1 MFSFTPGPSLC
12 SNEGVV
18 TMVGGDSLVGI
29 GKDATMSAGSCAGGS
44 GGALHLASGR
54 TIDGSTLLFGGRWDQ
69 IDEEMLVLPPII
81 VTLQPLC

>member
-29 GKDATMSAGSCAGGS
+29 GKDATMSTGSCTGGS
-44 GGALHLASGR
+44 GGASHLASGR
-54 TIDGSTLLFGGRWDQ
+54 TIDGSTLLFDGRGGSDR
-69 IDEEMLVLPPII
+69 
-81 VTLQPLC
+81 

>member
-1 MFSFTPGPSLC
+1 MFGFTPGPSPC
-12 SNEGVV
+12 RNEGAV

-54 TIDGSTLLFGGRWDQ
+54 TIDGSTLLFGGRGGSDS
-69 IDEEMLVLPPII
+69 
-81 VTLQPLC
+81 